1 MSYLMAF
8 REKLVVVEVE
18 SKGRGLYDTEC
29 AQPSLLCC
37 VSSEK
42 ERDRKKGKT
51 VRFERCGAACL
62 RNSLFPPPPPGSSPP
77 PPADTK
83 PCPDKSLPPPGNLR
97 TVFRG
102 PQTGGESATSGHP
115 ALRELKSLV
124 KTNGGRSQGVLFF
137 IF

>member
-18 SKGRGLYDTEC
+18 RESGGLGGGGRGVDTEC

-37 VSSEK
+37 VRRSCS
-42 ERDRKKGKT
+42 
-51 VRFERCGAACL
+51 GAAWVRLRL
-62 RNSLFPPPPPGSSPP
+62 RNSLFLLLLPPP

-83 PCPDKSLPPPGNLR
+83 PCPDKSHPPPVNLR
-97 TVFRG
+97 TGLRG
-102 PQTGGESATSGHP
+102 PQTGGERDTSGHP

-124 KTNGGRSQGVLFF
+124 TNPRESLAGRFCFYFYFSLKPA
-137 IF
+137 